1 MASSPICAALLIVE
15 RKQTLIIVKAIE
27 VVIILYSTVCLTH
40 AQDSLFILGF
50 VIKKENEVHSLITL
64 IPLVFISCEFLL
76 CCSSRDK
83 NK

>member
-40 AQDSLFILGF
+40 AQDSLLIIRFCY
-50 VIKKENEVHSLITL
+50 KE
-64 IPLVFISCEFLL
+64 
-76 CCSSRDK
+76 RK
-83 NK
+83 